1 MKNFFYLKQRLYFY
15 CSNLKERNL
24 TIKLNG
30 VHTFFNGRFIGKK
43 KLIKMNV
50 TSR

>member
-24 TIKLNG
+24 TR